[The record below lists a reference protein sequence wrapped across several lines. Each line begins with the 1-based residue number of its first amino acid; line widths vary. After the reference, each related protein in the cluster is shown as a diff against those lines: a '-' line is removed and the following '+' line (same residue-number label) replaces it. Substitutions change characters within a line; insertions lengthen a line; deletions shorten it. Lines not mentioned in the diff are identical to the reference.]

1 MTVTSASWSVVAGL
15 PSEEVSPQPITV
27 ALAEVYWLEMEGG
40 RQIGAA
46 MGEGKGVIGDLRVSM
61 EKS

>member
-1 MTVTSASWSVVAGL
+1 MTVTSASWSAVAGL

-27 ALAEVYWLEMEGG
+27 ALAEVYWFKMEGG

-46 MGEGKGVIGDLRVSM
+46 EGEGNGVIGD
-61 EKS
+61 